1 MKIFGPISGRTSP
14 TRWTGSARAGVAC
27 EKNGHVILIVRSC
40 VMMVWVE
47 EVAKTT
53 IFGDGITAEDM
64 VRNSFKKFIARSSKT
79 MISSLS
85 VYAQEM
91 LFFRLSIT
99 L

>member
-1 MKIFGPISGRTSP
+1 
-14 TRWTGSARAGVAC
+14 
-27 EKNGHVILIVRSC
+27 
-40 VMMVWVE
+40 MMVWVE

-99 L
+99 VSLMNSDICTLSLFLPE

>member
-1 MKIFGPISGRTSP
+1 
-14 TRWTGSARAGVAC
+14 
-27 EKNGHVILIVRSC
+27 
-40 VMMVWVE
+40 MMVWVE

-91 LFFRLSIT
+91 LFSDCPSLCKLDELRHLHSLFVPARD
-99 L
+99 

>member
-1 MKIFGPISGRTSP
+1 
-14 TRWTGSARAGVAC
+14 
-27 EKNGHVILIVRSC
+27 
-40 VMMVWVE
+40 MMVWVE

-85 VYAQEM
+85 VYAQTFALSLCSCLSKGLRV
-91 LFFRLSIT
+91 LFQVHIIQDSGQSRNVTSK
-99 L
+99 

>member
-1 MKIFGPISGRTSP
+1 M
-14 TRWTGSARAGVAC
+14 
-27 EKNGHVILIVRSC
+27 ILIVRSC
-40 VMMVWVE
+40 VLMVWVE

-85 VYAQEM
+85 V
-91 LFFRLSIT
+91 
-99 L
+99 